1 MSTRRLNNIRMLAEA
16 IENLYESENL
26 LIDFEESPTNIK
38 HIISKEGKKVLKYE
52 KHTQNRYSQNICP
65 ILNEPFNENHEIIE
79 LPCKH
84 IFDRDSILFWLENH
98 KSECPV
104 CRFKLPSKEQ
114 SNVTNIE
121 PDPEQRGIN
130 HESLFE
136 EEKDDEI
143 NFSNETFEAEEKEDE
158 TNYSSEPLLAE
169 RENMEGSDFENLNT
183 EINMETLSRSS
194 RIAINLSYDNDIEI
208 LRNAFN
214 LSVSQINNDSIIINQ
229 PYP

>member
-1 MSTRRLNNIRMLAEA
+1 MSTRRYINNIRRLAEE
-16 IENLYESENL
+16 IENLNESENQ

-65 ILNEPFNENHEIIE
+65 ILNEPFNQNHEIIE

-114 SNVTNIE
+114 SNFTNIE
-121 PDPEQRGIN
+121 QRDIN
-130 HESLFE
+130 Y
-136 EEKDDEI
+136 
-143 NFSNETFEAEEKEDE
+143 ETFEAEEKDDE
-158 TNYSSEPLLAE
+158 INYSSEPLLAE

-214 LSVSQINNDSIIINQ
+214 LSVS
-229 PYP
+229 

>member
-1 MSTRRLNNIRMLAEA
+1 MSTRRYINNIRRLAEE
-16 IENLYESENL
+16 IENLNESENQ

-65 ILNEPFNENHEIIE
+65 ILNEPFNQNHEIIE

-114 SNVTNIE
+114 SNFTNIE
-121 PDPEQRGIN
+121 QRDIN
-130 HESLFE
+130 Y
-136 EEKDDEI
+136 
-143 NFSNETFEAEEKEDE
+143 ETFEAEEKDDE
-158 TNYSSEPLLAE
+158 INYSSEPLLAE

-214 LSVSQINNDSIIINQ
+214 LSVSQINNDLNIK
-229 PYP
+229 